1 MSRREIASSMSAVVM
16 AAKSFEETLERLQL
30 PQDAPELRDPVA
42 LGRRAALRAVAET
55 AWGQVL
61 GLLYD
66 VEQTKTVLG
75 VTSRQAVHDLAK
87 RKRLLVLGASGGR
100 KVYPAFQFD
109 TTGRP
114 YPEIPGILRAFEGA
128 VQTSHTIASWFV
140 TPQDVLEGE
149 TPASWIRARRDPDSL
164 FESARRAAARLAQ

>member
-1 MSRREIASSMSAVVM
+1 MSRREISSTSAVNM
-16 AAKSFEETLERLQL
+16 AAKSFAETLERLHL
-30 PQDAPELRDPVA
+30 PPDAPELRDPIA
-42 LGRRAALRAVAET
+42 LGRRAALQAVAET

-66 VEQTKTVLG
+66 VEQAKAVLS

-109 TTGRP
+109 RTGRP
-114 YPEIPGILRAFEGA
+114 YPEIPDILRAFEGA

-140 TPQDVLEGE
+140 TPQDVLNGE
-149 TPASWIRARRDPDSL
+149 TPASWMRGRRDPDPL
-164 FESARRAAARLAQ
+164 LESAHRAAARLAQ